1 VGRSGEKWRKE
12 KTMFIGEYHF
22 NLDDKNRIFIP
33 TEFRSLLKDKLIIN
47 RGIERCLF
55 VYPNDEWNKVV
66 NKLNT
71 LSFTKKVNRE
81 FSRMFMSGA
90 YYKEM
95 DSQGRVTIDKLLVEY
110 AGLSKECVIIGV
122 GERIEIW
129 DKKAWLEYYQERQA
143 TLDEISERIDF
154 DD

>member
-1 VGRSGEKWRKE
+1 
-12 KTMFIGEYHF
+12 MFIGEYHF

-55 VYPNDEWNKVV
+55 VYPTDEWNKVV

-90 YYKEM
+90 YNKEM

>member
-110 AGLSKECVIIGV
+110 AGLNKECVIIGV

>member
-1 VGRSGEKWRKE
+1 
-12 KTMFIGEYHF
+12 MFIGEYHF

-95 DSQGRVTIDKLLVEY
+95 DSQGRVTIDKLLIEY

>member
-1 VGRSGEKWRKE
+1 
-12 KTMFIGEYHF
+12 MFIGEYHF

-55 VYPNDEWNKVV
+55 VYPTDEWNKVV

>member
-1 VGRSGEKWRKE
+1 
-12 KTMFIGEYHF
+12 MFIGEYHF

-33 TEFRSLLKDKLIIN
+33 TEFRSLLKDKLVIN

-55 VYPNDEWNKVV
+55 VYPTDEWNKVV

-90 YYKEM
+90 YNKEM
-95 DSQGRVTIDKLLVEY
+95 DSQGRITIDKLLVEY

-129 DKKAWLEYYQERQA
+129 DKEAWLKYYQERQA